1 MNEARVTDVVSAP
14 KNGSRYGISPRGV
27 KFSYLERSDA
37 EPISEARPTS
47 MATMPDNLVR
57 LEDRP
62 ADGPLVERAQAGD
75 LEAKKLLFQR
85 YVSIAGAL
93 TFRLTGS
100 QTDLEDIV
108 QDSFIYAFDHLQKLE
123 RPQAF
128 RAWLTSIVTGTAIA
142 VLRRRRMLYRFGLL
156 RREPFRIEAV
166 VASNAP
172 PDVVAELRGVY
183 AVIDRFPPDERVT
196 LILRRFE
203 QLSLEQIAEQMKTSL
218 ATVKR
223 RLVRAEARL
232 GQALAEGGVSS

>member
-1 MNEARVTDVVSAP
+1 
-14 KNGSRYGISPRGV
+14 
-27 KFSYLERSDA
+27 
-37 EPISEARPTS
+37 
-47 MATMPDNLVR
+47 MPDNVIR

-62 ADGPLVERAQAGD
+62 ADGLLVERARSGD
-75 LEAKKLLFQR
+75 ADAKKALFQR
-85 YVSIAGAL
+85 YVSVAGAL

-108 QDSFIYAFDHLQKLE
+108 QDSFIYAFEHLHKLD

-128 RAWLTSIVTGTAIA
+128 RAWLASIVTGTAIA

-156 RREPFRIEAV
+156 RREPFRFESV

-172 PDVVAELRGVY
+172 PDVLAELRAVY
-183 AVIDRFPPDERVT
+183 AVIDRFPPAERVT

-203 QLSLEQIAEQMKTSL
+203 QLSLEQIAAQMQTSL

-223 RLVRAEARL
+223 RLARAERL
-232 GQALAEGGVSS
+232 LNEALVDEGGAS

>member
-1 MNEARVTDVVSAP
+1 
-14 KNGSRYGISPRGV
+14 
-27 KFSYLERSDA
+27 
-37 EPISEARPTS
+37 
-47 MATMPDNLVR
+47 MPDNVIR

-62 ADGPLVERAQAGD
+62 SDGVLVERARSGD
-75 LEAKKLLFQR
+75 LEAKKVLFQR
-85 YVSIAGAL
+85 YVSVAGAL

-108 QDSFIYAFDHLQKLE
+108 QDSFIYAFDHLHKLD

-128 RAWLTSIVTGTAIA
+128 RAWLSSIVTGTAIA

-156 RREPFRIEAV
+156 RREPFRFEAV

-172 PDVVAELRGVY
+172 PDVVTELRAVY
-183 AVIDRFPPDERVT
+183 AVIDRFPPAERVT

-203 QLSLEQIAEQMKTSL
+203 QLPLEQIAEQMQTSL

-223 RLVRAEARL
+223 RLVRAERL
-232 GQALAEGGVSS
+232 LKEALADEGDAS

>member
-1 MNEARVTDVVSAP
+1 M
-14 KNGSRYGISPRGV
+14 
-27 KFSYLERSDA
+27 L
-37 EPISEARPTS
+37 
-47 MATMPDNLVR
+47 DNLVR

-62 ADGPLVERAQAGD
+62 ADGQLVERAQGGD

-85 YVSIAGAL
+85 YVSVAGAL

-108 QDSFIYAFDHLQKLE
+108 QDSFIYAFDHLQQLD

-128 RAWLTSIVTGTAIA
+128 RAWLSSIVTGTAIA
-142 VLRRRRMLYRFGLL
+142 VLRKRRMLYRFGLL
-156 RREPFRIEAV
+156 RREPFRIESV

-172 PDVVAELRGVY
+172 PDVIAELRSVY
-183 AVIDRFPPDERVT
+183 SVIDKFPPAERVT

-203 QLSLEQIAEQMKTSL
+203 QLSLEQIAEQMDTSL

-223 RLVRAEARL
+223 RLQRAERL
-232 GQALAEGGVSS
+232 LNEALAEQGVAP